1 MQGHRPGLALLMA
14 MAAASTAA
22 AAPPAPLPVL
32 EVAPASTRTLSPSL
46 IASRVDE
53 VRRLHRSILMQ
64 RHCDPDDT
72 LARRQDQAFALD
84 THRELVFIG
93 CMAGAYN
100 ASAVAFVVERGKVAD
115 AHALHF
121 VVAGVPAID
130 DDMPAFELQRLGWPH
145 YDPASQRLTETTFY
159 RGGGDCGHAASWRW
173 DGTAFQAETVQLQPN
188 CLGSEP
194 GDWPTVFRTASSP
207 ANVAREFGPAHDAT
221 DPR

>member
-1 MQGHRPGLALLMA
+1 MAKLVDASDLKSAGGNPMPVRFRLRAPLRQGTTSLQGHRPGLALLMA
-14 MAAASTAA
+14 MAAASAA

-46 IASRVDE
+46 VASRVDD
-53 VRRLHRSILMQ
+53 VRRLHRGILLQ
-64 RHCDPDDT
+64 RRCDPDDT
-72 LARRQDQAFALD
+72 LARRQDQAFALE

-100 ASAVAFVVERGKVAD
+100 ASAVAFVVERGKVTD

-145 YDPASQRLTETTFY
+145 YDLASQRLTETTY
-159 RGGGDCGHAASWRW
+159 
-173 DGTAFQAETVQLQPN
+173 
-188 CLGSEP
+188 
-194 GDWPTVFRTASSP
+194 
-207 ANVAREFGPAHDAT
+207 
-221 DPR
+221 